1 MNGVTTLT
9 QKGQVVIPQSIRRF
23 LGLEPL
29 DKLYFE
35 VEEDKIIA
43 QPILSIE
50 EAMGMIKSQQAVSKK
65 DYKKLIAQKVVKKFT
80 RS

>member
-1 MNGVTTLT
+1 MNGVSTIT

-23 LGLEPL
+23 LGLKPL

-43 QPILSIE
+43 KPILSIN
-50 EAMGMIKSQQAVSKK
+50 EAMGMIKTQKLISKK
-65 DYKKLIAQKVVKKFT
+65 EYKKVIAEKLIKKFT